1 MENNENN
8 VVESEEQ
15 KTTMTFDEMLSSNK
29 EYQSEFDRRL
39 AKSNNSFLET
49 KKSEWE
55 KEFTERLEKEKSEAE
70 KLAKMNTEQQL
81 KYKIDQLEK
90 QIAERDGKINASQL
104 KDATA
109 NIFVEKGIPST
120 YLNMFDFTKE
130 TAETINSKVDMLVNI
145 RSKDLEENLN
155 KTLRQEAPKYVSNED
170 YEELDPYI
178 EGFKS
183 EL

>member
-8 VVESEEQ
+8 VVNTEEG
-15 KTTMTFDEMLSSNK
+15 KTMTFDEILASNK
-29 EYQSEFDRRL
+29 DYQSEFDSRL
-39 AKSNNSFLET
+39 AKSNKTYLENE
-49 KKSEWE
+49 KVKWE

-81 KYKIDQLEK
+81 KYQIDQLK
-90 QIAERDGKINASQL
+90 QELADRDGKLNASQL
-104 KDATA
+104 KDATSE
-109 NIFVEKGIPST
+109 ILVEKGIPSS

-130 TAETINSKVDMLVNI
+130 TADSINSKVELLGNI
-145 RSKDLEENLN
+145 RSQDLQDSLN
-155 KTLRQEAPKYVSNED
+155 RSLRQESPRYVRQESEN
-170 YEELDPYI
+170 EELDPYI

>member
-8 VVESEEQ
+8 VAGSEEQ
-15 KTTMTFDEMLSSNK
+15 KAPTFDEILASNK

-55 KEFTERLEKEKSEAE
+55 KEFTERLEREKSEAE

-90 QIAERDGKINASQL
+90 QVAERDSKLNASQL
-104 KDATA
+104 RDTTA
-109 NIFVEKGIPST
+109 NILIEKGIPNS
-120 YLNMFDFTKE
+120 YLSMFDFSKE
-130 TAETINSKVDMLVNI
+130 TAETINSKVDLLSNI

-155 KTLRQEAPKYVSNED
+155 RTLRQEAPRYVSNDD
-170 YEELDPYI
+170 YEELDPYV